1 MLSVRGEGI
10 LSWVGD
16 DNFVVE
22 DKTTAFQEVPP
33 PQLSDGIPMYE
44 FFRMFLSLSIFLAFE
59 KKLQGFICINHGHAC
74 IELLFGGK
82 LKVSTYDYIRR
93 CSQFMKPVCNCIY
106 IALQ

>member
-33 PQLSDGIPMYE
+33 PPPNYQMAYLCMNSLGCFSLLVFFLLSRKSFKDS
-44 FFRMFLSLSIFLAFE
+44 FVSIMAM
-59 KKLQGFICINHGHAC
+59 H
-74 IELLFGGK
+74 
-82 LKVSTYDYIRR
+82 VS
-93 CSQFMKPVCNCIY
+93 NCY
-106 IALQ
+106 LEES